1 MSLEL
6 EYIVPAMCSVSPAE
20 RIEIIA
26 DWACPE
32 IRIVNNIVAYVAG
45 HIELQELPV
54 AAGFFKGRKVFPVS
68 KYCHLGRRARSLA
81 DRSAHRARRV
91 ID

>member
-1 MSLEL
+1 MSLEP
-6 EYIVPAMCSVSPAE
+6 EYIVPAMCSVSPGE

-26 DWACPE
+26 HWACPE

-54 AAGFFKGRKVFPVS
+54 AAAFSKAAKFF
-68 KYCHLGRRARSLA
+68 LL
-81 DRSAHRARRV
+81 
-91 ID
+91 